1 MPPKRALS
9 DVTDDADPNPAGWRS
24 SRASKKCNECR
35 RRHVKCDEQH
45 PKCGNC
51 TKSNVECSY
60 SHRDMRYDHISD
72 RQKRDDMYT
81 EIDDISQRVDG
92 LLVTMQKET
101 TFDDVARLALDYGW
115 EVNLLAGGQ
124 KRITTNIE
132 TTSQLAAL
140 VPKAL
145 NDAYGRRSVSTTRGP
160 ALNTNLPVQP
170 TRKRSTLEDYVTLTH
185 ADLYHYNAI
194 YGTAPCPSMF
204 TIIMSPMLLSQF
216 SAHAQLST
224 LHRSACN
231 HAICVCIHFP
241 AGYFTGTDPAFLAS
255 PVPENIS
262 TTFQQSLF
270 SDCSI
275 SNVYLNL
282 VKTARL
288 LDDSNFSQ
296 AYVNL
301 GVTISKAFNLELHRE
316 RTYEDYKSFAEKETV
331 RRIFWAIWLL
341 DTHMPL
347 LHDGRPTIQLEDIDI
362 ERPSARDMEQ
372 QDEIDHSEFLKS
384 LIDVRWCRMQLE
396 EALSDVNWSDE
407 RKMLAAV
414 IQQMRQLRRFYD
426 RLDND
431 SKRERLFDSTTN
443 SVWKQRKLCTT
454 LLEQAMNWLI
464 LFDRLLPPPTQLA
477 MERFPENLAI
487 TICRQA
493 ANTMTLVFEI
503 WVLEP
508 YDCQSRLYLSHFVN
522 TMEIHKYLVASPCL
536 HIVQKWKAYA
546 SLQFMLQLIHD
557 SPWITWPLAHT
568 IFNDLSTV
576 VNDFKHVVESGWDP
590 LEAPDLIE
598 SFGKYFSNWKP
609 SYDRDID
616 EGHIDLFALES
627 STMYA
632 VMHF

>member
-224 LHRSACN
+224 LH
-231 HAICVCIHFP
+231 
-241 AGYFTGTDPAFLAS
+241 
-255 PVPENIS
+255 
-262 TTFQQSLF
+262 
-270 SDCSI
+270 
-275 SNVYLNL
+275 
-282 VKTARL
+282 
-288 LDDSNFSQ
+288 SQ